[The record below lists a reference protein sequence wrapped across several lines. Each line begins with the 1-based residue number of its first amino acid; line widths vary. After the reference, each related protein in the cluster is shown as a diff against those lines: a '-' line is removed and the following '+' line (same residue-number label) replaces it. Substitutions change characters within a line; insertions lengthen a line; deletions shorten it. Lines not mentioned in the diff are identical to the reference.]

1 MLRRACWRW
10 SLSARYRDTSQMK
23 SLGSVASTRVAT
35 RTHRDLIVWKESMLL
50 LATAYRLAA
59 RLPVVERYGLAS
71 QLRRAAVSI
80 PSNIA
85 EGFGRRAN
93 REMRHFLS
101 IAEGSLRELQTLLD
115 AIVVLNYMPA
125 DAVDAALENSNRV
138 SYLMHRFRESLVR
151 KGASP

>member
-1 MLRRACWRW
+1 
-10 SLSARYRDTSQMK
+10 
-23 SLGSVASTRVAT
+23 
-35 RTHRDLIVWKESMLL
+35 MLL

-59 RLPVVERYGLAS
+59 KLPAVERYGLAS

-115 AIVVLNYMPA
+115 AILVLDYMPA
-125 DAVDAALENSNRV
+125 GAVDAALENSNRV
-138 SYLMHRFRESLVR
+138 SYLMHRFRQSLMR
-151 KGASP
+151 KDARNASP